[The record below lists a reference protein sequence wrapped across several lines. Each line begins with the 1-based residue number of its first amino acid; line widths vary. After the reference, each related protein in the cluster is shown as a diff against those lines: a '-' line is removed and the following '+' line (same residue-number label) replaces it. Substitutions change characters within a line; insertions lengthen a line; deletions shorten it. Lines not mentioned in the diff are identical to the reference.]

1 LVVTVWDVDW
11 AHPGWVGWVMMVG
24 VEQET
29 PDDDDVPL
37 DSLMAGL
44 SLLNGLSL
52 SVSEVGLS
60 DVAVSLDEVI
70 VEMRLGVVVM
80 VVVST
85 TNSGCTTIS
94 CDDWYD
100 CGSSEMVESEI
111 SDCTRGYDLREK

>member
-1 LVVTVWDVDW
+1 
-11 AHPGWVGWVMMVG
+11 MMVG

-94 CDDWYD
+94 CDD
-100 CGSSEMVESEI
+100 
-111 SDCTRGYDLREK
+111 